1 MAKSLKEWVDTDVK
15 EVKGRPL
22 DWLATQYFF
31 RDPSRPLYSDSDY
44 FFSPADGII
53 LYQNQVKPDECIVD
67 IKGENYTL
75 REALRDDSFDKE
87 CLVIGIFMTF
97 YDVHIN
103 RVPYPGNLSYKEL
116 DPIATH
122 NFPMLDVEKDLVE
135 EIKVNC
141 TGADYLCNNQRMVNR
156 IFASDLQ
163 LTYYVLQVADY
174 DVNVITPFNL
184 DQNCPVSQNE
194 RFSMIRYGSQVE
206 LIVPI
211 SEYLEWETIQDS
223 GVHVEAGLDPLIK
236 VNPLYDYED
245 DEFWDDEE
253 EEGATDLAIGDA
265 ANGQP
270 LNGDAAG
277 NGSAK

>member
-15 EVKGRPL
+15 GVKNRPL

-53 LYQNQVKPDECIVD
+53 LYQKRVKPDECIVD
-67 IKGENYTL
+67 IKGKNYTL
-75 REALRDDSFDKE
+75 RDALRDETFDKE

-103 RVPYPGNLSYKEL
+103 RVPYPGNLSYREL
-116 DPIATH
+116 DPISTH
-122 NFPMLDVEKDLVE
+122 NFPMLDVEKELIE
-135 EIKVNC
+135 EVKVDQSS
-141 TGADYLCNNQRMVNR
+141 ADYLHNNQRMLNR

-163 LTYYVLQVADY
+163 LTYYLLQVADY

-206 LIVPI
+206 LIVPV
-211 SEYLEWETIQDS
+211 SPYLDWETIQEP
-223 GVHVEAGLDPLIK
+223 GVHVEAGIDPLIK
-236 VNPLYDYED
+236 INPLYDYED
-245 DEFWDDEE
+245 DEFWDDEA
-253 EEGATDLAIGDA
+253 GDLATGDGA
-265 ANGQP
+265 DGQP
-270 LNGDAAG
+270 GG
-277 NGSAK
+277 NGAINGSGE